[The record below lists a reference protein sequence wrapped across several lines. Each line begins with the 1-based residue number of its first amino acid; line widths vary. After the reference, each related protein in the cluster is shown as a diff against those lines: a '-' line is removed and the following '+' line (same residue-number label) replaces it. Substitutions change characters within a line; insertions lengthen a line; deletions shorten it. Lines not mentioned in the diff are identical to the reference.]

1 MQSLKIILKY
11 RVATACIKRIL
22 KPLWQQTFKVD
33 PTFKAA
39 YKIFSFKKLNFNAK
53 QTIQLIKSSFV
64 QSNHK
69 KKVLTF
75 YSGIVKSLKCK
86 RNNFL
91 FNNFLK
97 FIRFGFKMLKAK
109 KTFFVL
115 RYSKTRPKYACF
127 ICGLLSATLPLHPR
141 L

>member
-53 QTIQLIKSSFV
+53 QTI
-64 QSNHK
+64 
-69 KKVLTF
+69 
-75 YSGIVKSLKCK
+75 
-86 RNNFL
+86 
-91 FNNFLK
+91 
-97 FIRFGFKMLKAK
+97 
-109 KTFFVL
+109 
-115 RYSKTRPKYACF
+115 
-127 ICGLLSATLPLHPR
+127 
-141 L
+141 